1 MDILSER
8 LLVIAL
14 FILVV
19 TTIETLAYSTRLS
32 GARVGLIASA
42 LSLFNTLVVASRF
55 STMFQQPLT
64 GKLIAEVPEGV
75 NRLGFLENQFRILIG
90 FTTVGVLIGIILFPT
105 FIAIFSRAIIQLSNE
120 RGSIISLT
128 KKWFNLKG
136 FKRVILCFRMPKLS
150 YLKGINKHT
159 FPKRLFIINI
169 LITAVYTV
177 GVLAA
182 IYGSLLT
189 EPKYAQAV
197 VLSSGIINGIAT
209 ILLTLFIDPKASVLA
224 DRVTTDKKKYV
235 FLKSYSFAM
244 VTSKF
249 AGTILAQ
256 IIFIPAA
263 YYVAWFAKW
272 L

>member
-1 MDILSER
+1 MGIFSDR
-8 LLVIAL
+8 LLVIGF

-19 TTIETLAYSTRLS
+19 TTIETLAYSSRLS
-32 GARVGLIASA
+32 GARLGLIASA
-42 LSLFNTLVVASRF
+42 LSLFNTLVVASRV

-64 GKLIAEVPEGV
+64 GKLIAEAPVGT
-75 NRLGFLENQFRILIG
+75 NRLDFLESQFRILLG
-90 FTTVGVLIGIILFPT
+90 FTSIGVLIGIVLFPT

-120 RGSIISLT
+120 RGSVFSLT
-128 KKWFNLKG
+128 KKWFNLHG
-136 FKRVILCFRMPKLS
+136 LRRVIHCFRLPKFS
-150 YLKGINKHT
+150 FLKGINKKT
-159 FPKRLFIINI
+159 FPKRLFVINI
-169 LITAVYTV
+169 LITGVYTV

-189 EPKYAQAV
+189 EPEYTQAV

-209 ILLTLFIDPKASVLA
+209 LLLTLFVDPKASVLA
-224 DRVTTDKKKYV
+224 DRVTKDKQKYV
-235 FLKSYSFAM
+235 YLKSYSFAM

-256 IIFIPAA
+256 LIFIPAA
-263 YYVAWFAKW
+263 YYVVWFAKW

>member
-1 MDILSER
+1 LDLISER
-8 LLVIAL
+8 LLVISM

-42 LSLFNTLVVASRF
+42 ISLFNTLVVTSRF

-64 GKLIAEVPEGV
+64 GKLIAEVPESA
-75 NRLGFLENQFRILIG
+75 NKLEFLENQFRILIG
-90 FTTVGVLIGIILFPT
+90 FTSVGVIIGILLFPT
-105 FIAIFSRAIIQLSNE
+105 FISIFSRAIIQLSNE
-120 RGSIISLT
+120 RGSYYYLT
-128 KKWFNLKG
+128 KKWFTLKG
-136 FKRVILCFRMPKLS
+136 FNRIIKCFRLPRGEL
-150 YLKGINKHT
+150 LRGINKQT
-159 FPKRLFIINI
+159 FPKRLFVVNV

-177 GVLAA
+177 GVLAS

-189 EPKYAQAV
+189 DPKYAQAV

-224 DRVTTDKKKYV
+224 DQVTKDKTKYK

-244 VTSKF
+244 ITSKF

-256 IIFIPAA
+256 LIFIPAA
-263 YYVAWFAKW
+263 YYVVWFAKW

>member
-1 MDILSER
+1 MDLITQR
-8 LLVIAL
+8 LLVISI

-19 TTIETLAYSTRLS
+19 TAIETLAYSTRLS

-42 LSLFNTLVVASRF
+42 ISLFNTLVVTSRF

-64 GKLIAEVPEGV
+64 GKLIAEVPENA
-75 NRLGFLENQFRILIG
+75 NRLQFLEHQFRILIG
-90 FTTVGVLIGIILFPT
+90 FTSLGVIIGIFLFPS

-120 RGSIISLT
+120 RGSVYALT

-136 FKRVILCFRMPKLS
+136 FKRIVKCFRLPKPAL
-150 YLKGINKHT
+150 LKGINKQT
-159 FPKRLFIINI
+159 FPKRLFAVNVI
-169 LITAVYTV
+169 ITAVYTV
-177 GVLAA
+177 GVLAS

-189 EPKYAQAV
+189 DPKYAQAV

-224 DRVTTDKKKYV
+224 DQVSKDKTKYNY
-235 FLKSYSFAM
+235 LKSYSVAM
-244 VTSKF
+244 ITSKF

-256 IIFIPAA
+256 LIFIPAA
-263 YYVAWFAKW
+263 YYVVWFAKW